1 MKRDKLLPIVLGVVF
16 LIVAF
21 GIGTIYCAFK
31 LVDQE
36 TPAITQTTKLM
47 ISGYRED
54 DAEKIYAQMV
64 SIEQGGHTSLD
75 QIRFSI
81 AGPDL
86 DFEVYQTMQI
96 EVLRMSLWRYLL
108 PFADDRA
115 IAKMILTFENGC
127 QIPYLIWLRQIDGA
141 WKVYDVA
148 YEDMDVFEV
157 RACIRGD

>member
-1 MKRDKLLPIVLGVVF
+1 MKRNKLLSIILGVIP

-21 GIGTIYCAFK
+21 GVGSIYWELK

-36 TPAITQTTKLM
+36 TPAITQTIELM

-54 DAEKIYAQMV
+54 DAEQIYAQMV
-64 SIEQGGHTSLD
+64 SIGQGGHTSLD
-75 QIRFSI
+75 KLRFAV

-86 DFEVYQTMQI
+86 DFEIYQTMQI
-96 EVLRMSLWRYLL
+96 EVLRVSLWRYLL
-108 PFADDRA
+108 PFTDGRA
-115 IAKMILTFENGC
+115 VAKMILTFENGC
-127 QIPYLIWLRQIDGA
+127 QIPYRFGLWQIGET